1 MSAQPPTG
9 VYLDYAAT
17 MPLRPQVEQAWLEA
31 VERLRLTPGNPAALH
46 GGGRHA
52 KHLLETARERVAA
65 CLDATRAEIIFTS
78 GATESNALG
87 ITGLW
92 RAHPGRTRGP
102 VQVCAADHPSSAN
115 QRSVIER
122 EGGRFEVL
130 PIGEDGRAQLAS
142 IDPHAPVVSF
152 ASVSSELGVIQPAD
166 QIVAACGEQTLVHV
180 DATQG
185 IHTMAVSLPNS
196 GASAIT
202 VAGHKIGA
210 PVGVGVLAVRRGVK
224 ISTDRPG
231 GDQESQRRSGT
242 VDVAGAVAVASA
254 LEACVAERAQ
264 LLAHTRQLRAYLL
277 AKLPRE
283 VSATVAV
290 DTCAPNIIH
299 LSLPTSH
306 PEAVLMSLDRAG
318 VWASAGSACH
328 AGVTR
333 PSKVV
338 LALGRS
344 QREALGVLRV
354 STHLQT
360 TRADLDALLA
370 ALPAALVGA
379 QALDGVSAM
388 I

>member
-1 MSAQPPTG
+1 MSVQPPAG

-17 MPLRPQVEQAWLEA
+17 MPLRPQVEQAWLETVA
-31 VERLRLTPGNPAALH
+31 QLRQTPGNPAALH
-46 GGGRHA
+46 GGGRRA

-65 CLDATRAEIIFTS
+65 CLEATRAEIIFTS

-92 RAHPGRTRGP
+92 RAHPARTAGP
-102 VQVCAADHPSSAN
+102 VQVCAADHPSTAN
-115 QRSVIER
+115 QSSVIER
-122 EGGRFEVL
+122 EGGRFEIL
-130 PIGEDGRAQLAS
+130 PIGEDGRAQLAD

-152 ASVSSELGVIQPAD
+152 ASVSSELGVIQPAE
-166 QIVAACGEQTLVHV
+166 QIVAACGEDTLVHI

-185 IHTMAVSLPNS
+185 IHTLPVSLPGS
-196 GASAIT
+196 GATAIT

-210 PVGVGVLAVRRGVK
+210 PVGIGVLALRRGVK
-224 ISTDRPG
+224 IVTDRPG

-242 VDVAGAVAVASA
+242 VDVAGAVAMANA
-254 LEACVAERAQ
+254 MEACVAEREQ
-264 LLAHTRQLRAYLL
+264 LVAHAARLRTYLL
-277 AKLPRE
+277 ENLPSE
-283 VSATVAV
+283 VRPTVPV
-290 DTCAPNIIH
+290 DNCAPNIIH
-299 LSLPTSH
+299 LSLPTAH
-306 PEAVLMSLDRAG
+306 PEAVLMNLDRAG

-344 QREALGVLRV
+344 QRQALGVLRI

-360 TRADLDALLA
+360 TRADLDAFLA
-370 ALPAALVGA
+370 ALPAALAGA
-379 QALDGVSAM
+379 QALDGVSPVA
-388 I
+388 